1 MVVVSNFNL
10 PKSSIISVVS
20 KMFFFYFWLTLS
32 TLGIRAQGTGAGTK
46 NVGVDKKST
55 SRVDVII
62 FCIEIIYIINEHTIK
77 YSQSNFHRDKVN
89 SKPAA
94 RLFYRPLS
102 IFFFGISK
110 LNNLYFT
117 AVNDI

>member
-1 MVVVSNFNL
+1 MTV
-10 PKSSIISVVS
+10 
-20 KMFFFYFWLTLS
+20 
-32 TLGIRAQGTGAGTK
+32 
-46 NVGVDKKST
+46 
-55 SRVDVII
+55 
-62 FCIEIIYIINEHTIK
+62 HTIK

-102 IFFFGISK
+102 IIFFGISK